1 MAAATNLVSIDSP
14 EHFTSVMS
22 ADLERITLLNFWA
35 PWAEPC
41 QQMNEVV
48 KELAGKYPKVMF
60 LNVSLSKTGPMSRG
74 EQLLK
79 SLCTFQLLTGRSRV
93 AARRLRVI

>member
-1 MAAATNLVSIDSP
+1 MSAPTNLITIDSP

-22 ADLERITLLNFWA
+22 ADLTRVTLLNFWA

-48 KELAGKYPKVMF
+48 KELAAKYPALTF
-60 LNVSLSKTGPMSRG
+60 LNVSVVEDISIRAS
-74 EQLLK
+74 
-79 SLCTFQLLTGRSRV
+79 V
-93 AARRLRVI
+93 H

>member
-1 MAAATNLVSIDSP
+1 MSAPTNLITIDSP

-22 ADLERITLLNFWA
+22 ADLNKVTLLNFWA

-48 KELAGKYPKVMF
+48 KELAAKYPTLSF
-60 LNVSLSKTGPMSRG
+60 LNVRKT
-74 EQLLK
+74 
-79 SLCTFQLLTGRSRV
+79 
-93 AARRLRVI
+93 